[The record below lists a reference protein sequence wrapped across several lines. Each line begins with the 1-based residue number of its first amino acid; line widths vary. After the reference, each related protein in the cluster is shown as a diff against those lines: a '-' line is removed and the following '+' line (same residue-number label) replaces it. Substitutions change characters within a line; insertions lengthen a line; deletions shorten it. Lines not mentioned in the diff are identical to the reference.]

1 MSYLCPLCQQP
12 LFLKERTYKCT
23 NNHQFDVAKEG
34 YVNLLPVQ
42 HKRSKD
48 PGDNKEMM
56 QARRQFLNGGHYQ
69 PMRDAVCDLLTG
81 LLAEHTMV
89 EGKSQTYSQLL
100 DIGCGEGYYTSHFAN
115 ALSHTEAQSGTKV
128 VGLDI
133 SKVMIRHAA
142 KRYPECDF
150 LVASSQRLPFADAQL
165 SAVVRIYAPC
175 NGEELQRTI
184 KDNGVVVTVTPG
196 PRHLYQLKEGI
207 YDGVKLHDV
216 PVEDLPGFELEAE
229 HSVAYPM
236 TLNSEDAT
244 TLLQMTPFAW
254 RAPEALWQTLKET
267 EQFACEA
274 DFTLRVYRKKA

>member
-1 MSYLCPLCQQP
+1 MSSYLCPLCQLP
-12 LFLKERTYKCT
+12 LKRIERTYKCT

-56 QARRQFLNGGHYQ
+56 LARRQFLNGGHYQ
-69 PMRDAVCDLLTG
+69 PMRDAVCELLSD
-81 LLAEHTMV
+81 LLAEQSYT
-89 EGKSQTYSQLL
+89 QLL
-100 DIGCGEGYYTSHFAN
+100 DIGCGEGYYTSHFAQ
-115 ALSHTEAQSGTKV
+115 ALPVTKV
-128 VGLDI
+128 LGLDI

-142 KRYPECDF
+142 KRYSDCEF
-150 LVASSQRLPFADAQL
+150 LVASSQRLPFSDNQL
-165 SAVVRIYAPC
+165 NAVVRIYAPC
-175 NGEELQRTI
+175 NGEELQRTV

-196 PRHLYQLKEGI
+196 PRHLYQLKAGI
-207 YDGVKLHDV
+207 YDEVKLHDV
-216 PVEDLPGFELEAE
+216 PVEALPGFELETE
-229 HSVAYPM
+229 TSVAYPM

-254 RAPEALWQTLKET
+254 RAPDALWQTLKET
-267 EQFACEA
+267 EQFDCEA